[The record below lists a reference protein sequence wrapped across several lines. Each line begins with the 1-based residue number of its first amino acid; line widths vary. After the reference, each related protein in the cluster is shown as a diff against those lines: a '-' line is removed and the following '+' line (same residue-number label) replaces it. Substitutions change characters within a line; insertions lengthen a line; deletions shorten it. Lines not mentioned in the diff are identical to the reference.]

1 MEGGVSANTWVE
13 GGVSVNTWVEG
24 GVSVNTR
31 LVPDTV
37 GPRLTTVVRCWQIQ
51 KDTASANNLV
61 LADTASANNLVLAD
75 TASANNLYLKC
86 FCI

>member
-1 MEGGVSANTWVE
+1 MISTDT
-13 GGVSVNTWVEG
+13 VSVNTWVEG

-37 GPRLTTVVRCWQIQ
+37 GPRLTQYIAVVRCWQIQ

-75 TASANNLYLKC
+75 TTSANNLHQ
-86 FCI
+86 